1 MSRIQ
6 CLWIMLL
13 CSLFPSIGVGQE
25 SLNVDLGDGVS
36 VDLVRIPKGQFSQ
49 GSPESEQGREADE
62 VVRTVVLSSDFYLGT
77 TPVTVGQFRRFV
89 AATNYKT
96 EAESGPSG
104 GYGVV
109 NGELVQQPQFN
120 WKNPGYTQTDDH
132 PVTIVTLA
140 DATAF
145 LKWLSNKS
153 GRTMVL
159 PTEAQWEYACRAGS
173 TGRFYN
179 GDDDAAMDAIGWS
192 QKNAPSSP
200 MPVKQKQPNA
210 FGLFDMSG
218 NVYEWC
224 QDIYNLYPADAVSDP
239 LQMQGQPGEKV
250 RNVLRG
256 GSWMR
261 FPKRCRSAARYR
273 ATPGTRNAE
282 NGFRVA
288 TMDLQVL
295 AAPLKVNAPPE
306 VAVSNPPPATEPT
319 PMPANG
325 GAASFVDQRPA
336 VSPESPSSGRGGFF
350 FFIAFMAFMAWLGR
364 KIYRAIA
371 VVDSEPLSMT
381 SAPFP
386 SPRRDLPDRSDGF
399 ALGMMAGLLQT
410 EKDGFWFSTENYSIG
425 TMLQCEYWADKK
437 LFNET
442 IEVTSPV
449 KQFVYTG
456 APPTDI
462 KISIANSVSR
472 PGDLNVPYPTESWTS
487 ETEPS
492 PPRSNPQTYVF
503 VDPVN
508 PVHSR
513 SERGHDDPRPEA
525 TTNQSA
531 GFPSAY

>member
-1 MSRIQ
+1 MCRIQ
-6 CLWIMLL
+6 PLWIILL
-13 CSLFPSIGVGQE
+13 CGLIPSTCVAQE
-25 SLNVDLGDGVS
+25 SLTVDLADGVL
-36 VDLVRIPKGQFSQ
+36 VELVRIPKGQFSQ

-104 GYGVV
+104 GFGVE

-145 LKWLSNKS
+145 LKWLSDKS

-173 TGRFYN
+173 VSRFYN

-210 FGLFDMSG
+210 FGLYDMSG

-224 QDIYNLYPADAVSDP
+224 QDVYNLYPADSVSDP

-288 TMDLQVL
+288 TMNLQIL
-295 AAPLKVNAPPE
+295 AAPAKVNAPPE
-306 VAVSNPPPATEPT
+306 VAESSPPVFGPT
-319 PMPANG
+319 PMPDNEG
-325 GAASFVDQRPA
+325 SASFVDQRPA
-336 VSPESPSSGRGGFF
+336 VSPQTPSSGRGGFF
-350 FFIAFMAFMAWLGR
+350 FFIAFMAFMAWIGR

-371 VVDSEPLSMT
+371 VVEPESSSMT
-381 SAPFP
+381 AE
-386 SPRRDLPDRSDGF
+386 PRPTPRADLPDRIDGF
-399 ALGMMAGLLQT
+399 TLGMMAGLLQT
-410 EKDGFWFSTENYSIG
+410 EKDGFWFSTEKYSIG
-425 TMLQCEYWADKK
+425 TMLKCEYWADKK

-442 IEVTSPV
+442 VEVTSPV

-456 APPTDI
+456 SPPTDI

-472 PGDLNVPYPTESWTS
+472 PGDLNVPYPTESWTA

-492 PPRSNPQTYVF
+492 QPRSNPQTYVF
-503 VDPVN
+503 VDPLN

-513 SERGHDDPRPEA
+513 SERGHDDPRPET
-525 TTNQSA
+525 TTNQNV
-531 GFPSAY
+531 GFPPAY

>member
-1 MSRIQ
+1 M
-6 CLWIMLL
+6 
-13 CSLFPSIGVGQE
+13 
-25 SLNVDLGDGVS
+25 DLGEGISIELIQVP
-36 VDLVRIPKGQFSQ
+36 RGTFSQ
-49 GSPESEQGREADE
+49 GSPESEQGREPDE
-62 VVRTVVLSSDFYLGT
+62 VARTVVLSSDFYLGT

-89 AATNYKT
+89 AATHYKT

-104 GYGVV
+104 GFGVV

-120 WKNPGYTQTDDH
+120 WKNPGYAQTDDH
-132 PVTIVTLA
+132 PVTIVTFA

-153 GRTMVL
+153 GRTMAL

-173 TGRFYN
+173 ISRYYN
-179 GDDDAAMDAIGWS
+179 DDDDAAMDAIGWS
-192 QKNAPSSP
+192 KNNAPSSP

-210 FGLFDMSG
+210 FGLYDMSG
-218 NVYEWC
+218 NVYQWC
-224 QDIYNLYPADAVSDP
+224 QDIFIIYPSDSVSDP

-288 TMDLQVL
+288 TMDLHALV
-295 AAPLKVNAPPE
+295 APVKVNAPPA
-306 VAVSNPPPATEPT
+306 VAENSPPP
-319 PMPANG
+319 MVKPAPNADAG
-325 GAASFVDQRPA
+325 GSASFVDQRPA
-336 VSPESPSSGRGGFF
+336 VTPQSPSSGGGGFF
-350 FFIAFMAFMAWLGR
+350 FFIVFMAFLAWIGR
-364 KIYRAIA
+364 KLYRAIA
-371 VVDSEPLSMT
+371 VVEPETLSM
-381 SAPFP
+381 PP
-386 SPRRDLPDRSDGF
+386 EPRPDLRPGMPNQIDGF

-442 IEVTSPV
+442 VEVTSPV

-456 APPTDI
+456 SPPTDI
-462 KISIANSVSR
+462 KISITDSVSR
-472 PGDLNVPYPTESWTS
+472 PGDLNTPYPTESWTS

-492 PPRSNPQTYVF
+492 PPRNNPQTYVF
-503 VDPVN
+503 VDPLN

-513 SERGHDDPRPEA
+513 SDRGHDDSRPEP
-525 TTNQSA
+525 TTNQSI
-531 GFPSAY
+531 GFPPAY

>member
-1 MSRIQ
+1 M
-6 CLWIMLL
+6 
-13 CSLFPSIGVGQE
+13 
-25 SLNVDLGDGVS
+25 DLGEGVS
-36 VDLVRIPKGQFSQ
+36 IELIQIPKGTFSQ

-62 VVRTVVLSSDFYLGT
+62 VVRKVVLTSDFYLGT

-89 AATNYKT
+89 TATNYKT

-120 WKNPGYTQTDDH
+120 WKNPGYDQTDEH
-132 PVTIVTLA
+132 PVTIVTFA
-140 DATAF
+140 DASAF
-145 LKWLSNKS
+145 LKWLSSKS
-153 GRTMVL
+153 ERTMVL

-173 TGRFYN
+173 TSRFYN

-192 QKNAPSSP
+192 QENAPSSP
-200 MPVKQKQPNA
+200 MPVKQKQQNA
-210 FGLFDMSG
+210 FGLYDMSG

-224 QDIYNLYPADAVSDP
+224 QDVYNLYPADSVSDP

-273 ATPGTRNAE
+273 ATAGTRNAE

-288 TMDLQVL
+288 TMNLQVVIV
-295 AAPLKVNAPPE
+295 PPKVND
-306 VAVSNPPPATEPT
+306 PPPVAENSPPPMFEPA
-319 PMPANG
+319 PNVA
-325 GAASFVDQRPA
+325 AEDSASFVDQRPA
-336 VSPESPSSGRGGFF
+336 VPPQSPSSGRGGFF

-371 VVDSEPLSMT
+371 VVEPEALSLASEPR
-381 SAPFP
+381 P
-386 SPRRDLPDRSDGF
+386 DLRPGMPDRIDGF

-442 IEVTSPV
+442 VEVTSAV

-456 APPTDI
+456 SPPTDI
-462 KISIANSVSR
+462 KISVANSVSR

-487 ETEPS
+487 ETEPT
-492 PPRSNPQTYVF
+492 PHRNNPQTYVF

-508 PVHSR
+508 TARAR
-513 SERGHDDPRPEA
+513 SDRGDNDSQPE
-525 TTNQSA
+525 TTTSPGA
-531 GFPSAY
+531 GFPPAY

>member
-1 MSRIQ
+1 MFRVRLPLI
-6 CLWIMLL
+6 LLL
-13 CSLFPSIGVGQE
+13 CCFSQSAGNAQE
-25 SLNVDLGDGVS
+25 PLVVDLGEGVS
-36 VDLVRIPKGQFSQ
+36 IDLVRIPNGKFSQ
-49 GSPESEQGREADE
+49 GSPETEQGREVDE
-62 VVRTVVLSSDFYLGT
+62 IVRNVVLSHDFFIGT

-120 WKNPGYTQTDDH
+120 WKNPGYSQTDDH

-140 DATAF
+140 DASAF

-173 TGRFYN
+173 TSRFYN

-200 MPVKQKQPNA
+200 MPVKQKGANA
-210 FGLFDMSG
+210 FGLYDMSG

-224 QDIYNLYPADAVSDP
+224 QDIYSLYPADSVSDP
-239 LQMQGQPGEKV
+239 LQLQGQPGEKV

-282 NGFRVA
+282 NGFRVV

-295 AAPLKVNAPPE
+295 AVSAKVNAQPPVTE
-306 VAVSNPPPATEPT
+306 NSPPPIAEPT
-319 PMPANG
+319 PNVAAG
-325 GAASFVDQRPA
+325 ESASFVDQRPS
-336 VSPESPSSGRGGFF
+336 VSPESPSSRGGFF
-350 FFIAFMAFMAWLGR
+350 FFIAFMAFLAWLGR
-364 KIYRAIA
+364 KIYRALAI
-371 VVDSEPLSMT
+371 VEPETLSMT
-381 SAPFP
+381 PE
-386 SPRRDLPDRSDGF
+386 PRSDLRPDLPRQIDGF
-399 ALGMMAGLLQT
+399 ALRMMAGLLQT
-410 EKDGFWFSTENYSIG
+410 EKDGFWFSTEEYSIG

-442 IEVTSPV
+442 VEVTSPV

-456 APPTDI
+456 SPPTDI
-462 KISIANSVSR
+462 KISVANSVSR
-472 PGDLNVPYPTESWTS
+472 PGDLNAPYPTESWTS
-487 ETEPS
+487 GTEPTPS
-492 PPRSNPQTYVF
+492 RNNPQTYVF

-508 PVHSR
+508 TARSR
-513 SERGHDDPRPEA
+513 SDRGDNDSQPE
-525 TTNQSA
+525 TTTSPGV
-531 GFPSAY
+531 GFPPAY